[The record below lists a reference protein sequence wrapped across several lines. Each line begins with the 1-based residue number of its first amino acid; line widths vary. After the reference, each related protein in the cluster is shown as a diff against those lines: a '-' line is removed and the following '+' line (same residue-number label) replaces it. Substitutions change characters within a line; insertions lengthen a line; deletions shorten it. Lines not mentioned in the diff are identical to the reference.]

1 MGPNALAAA
10 HVLASTPAKSSS
22 SSLSFLLIIV
32 VIFGLLYFVMIRPQ
46 RNRQRQAQQQQRQV
60 SNGSRV
66 RTTAGMYGTIV
77 DSDDDNVLV
86 EFAPGVQIKMMR
98 RAIMN
103 VVPDEEP
110 DGIRHTFDSEP
121 TAEADE
127 TPADSDADKSET
139 SDKRE
144 DLSI

>member
-1 MGPNALAAA
+1 MGTHAVAAA
-10 HVLASTPAKSSS
+10 HVVAAAKSSS

-32 VIFGLLYFVMIRPQ
+32 VVFGLLYFVMIRPQ
-46 RNRQRQAQQQQRQV
+46 RDRQRQAQQQSRQV
-60 SNGSRV
+60 GNGSRI
-66 RTTAGMYGTIV
+66 RTTAGMYGTVV

-103 VVPDEEP
+103 VVPDDEP
-110 DGIRHTFDSEP
+110 DGLHSTVV
-121 TAEADE
+121 TE
-127 TPADSDADKSET
+127 TPDDADSSDN

>member
-1 MGPNALAAA
+1 MGTHAVAAA
-10 HVLASTPAKSSS
+10 HVVAAAKSSS

-32 VIFGLLYFVMIRPQ
+32 VVFGLLYFVMIRPQ
-46 RNRQRQAQQQQRQV
+46 RNRQRQAQQQSRQV
-60 SNGSRV
+60 GNGSRI
-66 RTTAGMYGTIV
+66 RTTAGMYGTVV

-103 VVPDEEP
+103 VVPDDEP
-110 DGIRHTFDSEP
+110 DGLHSTVV
-121 TAEADE
+121 TE
-127 TPADSDADKSET
+127 TPDDADSSDN

>member
-1 MGPNALAAA
+1 MGTHALAAA
-10 HVLASTPAKSSS
+10 HVLAASTSKSSG

-32 VIFGLLYFVMIRPQ
+32 VVFGLLYFVMIRPQ
-46 RNRQRQAQQQQRQV
+46 RNRQRAAQQQSRQV
-60 SNGSRV
+60 GNGSRI

-103 VVPDEEP
+103 VVPDDEP
-110 DGIRHTFDSEP
+110 DGIRP
-121 TAEADE
+121 TVADPDDMD
-127 TPADSDADKSET
+127 TSASSDNRQDT
-139 SDKRE
+139 SA
-144 DLSI
+144 

>member
-1 MGPNALAAA
+1 MGPHALAAA
-10 HVLASTPAKSSS
+10 HLLAAAPAKSSS
-22 SSLSFLLIIV
+22 GSLSFLLIIV

-60 SNGSRV
+60 GNGSRV

-103 VVPDEEP
+103 VVPDDEP
-110 DGIRHTFDSEP
+110 DGIRHTFGDEAP
-121 TAEADE
+121 TGADE
-127 TPADSDADKSET
+127 TPGNTGADKSET
-139 SDKRE
+139 SS
-144 DLSI
+144 L

>member
-1 MGPNALAAA
+1 MGTNAVAAA
-10 HVLASTPAKSSS
+10 HVVAAAKSSSS

-32 VIFGLLYFVMIRPQ
+32 VVFGLLYFVMIRPQ
-46 RNRQRQAQQQQRQV
+46 RNRQRAAQQQSRQV
-60 SNGSRV
+60 GNGSRI

-98 RAIMN
+98 RAIMS
-103 VVPDEEP
+103 VVPDDEP
-110 DGIRHTFDSEP
+110 DGLHSTVVTGTPD
-121 TAEADE
+121 EAD
-127 TPADSDADKSET
+127 SSEN

>member
-1 MGPNALAAA
+1 MGTNALAAA
-10 HVLASTPAKSSS
+10 HVLAAGKSTSS

-46 RNRQRQAQQQQRQV
+46 RNRQRQAQQQQRHV
-60 SNGSRV
+60 GNGSRV

-103 VVPDEEP
+103 VVPDDEP
-110 DGIRHTFDSEP
+110 DGIRPTFGSEP
-121 TAEADE
+121 PT
-127 TPADSDADKSET
+127 DADTDKPET

-144 DLSI
+144 DLNI

>member
-1 MGPNALAAA
+1 MGTHAVAAA
-10 HVLASTPAKSSS
+10 HVVAAAKSSSS

-32 VIFGLLYFVMIRPQ
+32 VVFGLLYFVMIRPQ
-46 RNRQRQAQQQQRQV
+46 RNRQRAAQQQSRQV
-60 SNGSRV
+60 GNGSRI

-103 VVPDEEP
+103 VVSDDEP
-110 DGIRHTFDSEP
+110 DGLHSTVVTGTPD
-121 TAEADE
+121 EAD
-127 TPADSDADKSET
+127 SSEN

>member
-1 MGPNALAAA
+1 MGPHVLAAA

-32 VIFGLLYFVMIRPQ
+32 VVFGLLYFVMIRPQ
-46 RNRQRQAQQQQRQV
+46 RNRQKQAQQTARQV

-66 RTTAGMYGTIV
+66 RTTAGMYGTII
-77 DSDDDNVLV
+77 DGDADNVLV

-98 RAIMN
+98 RAIMGT
-103 VVPDEEP
+103 VPDDEP
-110 DGIRHTFDSEP
+110 DGFNQTVV
-121 TAEADE
+121 DE
-127 TPADSDADKSET
+127 TPTDDTGESES

>member
-1 MGPNALAAA
+1 MGTDALAAA
-10 HVLASTPAKSSS
+10 HVVAAAKSGSS

-32 VIFGLLYFVMIRPQ
+32 VVFGLLYFVMIRPQ
-46 RNRQRQAQQQQRQV
+46 RNRQRQAQQQSRQV
-60 SNGSRV
+60 SNGSRI
-66 RTTAGMYGTIV
+66 RTTAGMYGTVV

-103 VVPDEEP
+103 VVPDDEP
-110 DGIRHTFDSEP
+110 DGLHSTVVTETPD
-121 TAEADE
+121 EAD
-127 TPADSDADKSET
+127 SSEN

>member
-1 MGPNALAAA
+1 MGNLI
-10 HVLASTPAKSSS
+10 LASTEAASKGSSS
-22 SSLSFLLIIV
+22 GSTTFLLVIV
-32 VIFGLLYFVMIRPQ
+32 VLIVGMWFLLIRPQ
-46 RNRQRQAQQQQRQV
+46 RARQRKAMEQQRGVEPGQ
-60 SNGSRV
+60 RV
-66 RTTAGMYGTIV
+66 RTTAGMYGTVV

-103 VVPDEEP
+103 VVPDDEP
-110 DGIRHTFDSEP
+110 DGLHSTVVTETPD
-121 TAEADE
+121 EAD
-127 TPADSDADKSET
+127 SSEN

>member
-1 MGPNALAAA
+1 MGTHVLAAA
-10 HVLASTPAKSSS
+10 QIVAAAKKTSSS

-32 VIFGLLYFVMIRPQ
+32 VVFGLLYFVMIRPQ
-46 RNRQRQAQQQQRQV
+46 RNRQRQAQQTARQV

-66 RTTAGMYGTIV
+66 RTTAGMYGTII
-77 DSDDDNVLV
+77 DGDADNVLV

-98 RAIMN
+98 RAIMG
-103 VVPDEEP
+103 VVPDDEP
-110 DGIRHTFDSEP
+110 DGFRP
-121 TAEADE
+121 TVDDEASAD
-127 TPADSDADKSET
+127 PDADSSES

>member
-1 MGPNALAAA
+1 MGTHAVAAA
-10 HVLASTPAKSSS
+10 HVVAAAKSSSS

-32 VIFGLLYFVMIRPQ
+32 VVFGLLYFVMIRPQ
-46 RNRQRQAQQQQRQV
+46 RNRQRAAQQQSRQV
-60 SNGSRV
+60 GNGSRI

-86 EFAPGVQIKMMR
+86 EFAPGVRIKMMR

-103 VVPDEEP
+103 VVPDDEP
-110 DGIRHTFDSEP
+110 DGLHQTVVTETP
-121 TAEADE
+121 GEAD
-127 TPADSDADKSET
+127 SSEN

>member
-1 MGPNALAAA
+1 MGTHALAAA
-10 HVLASTPAKSSS
+10 HVLAASTSKSSG

-32 VIFGLLYFVMIRPQ
+32 VVFGLLYFVMIRPQ
-46 RNRQRQAQQQQRQV
+46 RNRQRAAQQQSRQV
-60 SNGSRV
+60 GNGSRI

-103 VVPDEEP
+103 VVPDDEP
-110 DGIRHTFDSEP
+110 DGLRPTFGDQ
-121 TAEADE
+121 
-127 TPADSDADKSET
+127 TPADTDAGTDTDSSEN

>member
-1 MGPNALAAA
+1 MGTDALAAA
-10 HVLASTPAKSSS
+10 HVVAAAKSSSS

-32 VIFGLLYFVMIRPQ
+32 VVFGLLYFVMIRPQ
-46 RNRQRQAQQQQRQV
+46 RNRQRQAQQQSRQV
-60 SNGSRV
+60 GNGSRI

-98 RAIMN
+98 RAIMG
-103 VVPDEEP
+103 VVPDDEP
-110 DGIRHTFDSEP
+110 DGLHSTVV
-121 TAEADE
+121 TE
-127 TPADSDADKSET
+127 TPDDADSSEN

>member
-1 MGPNALAAA
+1 MGTHALAAA
-10 HVLASTPAKSSS
+10 HVVAAAKSSSS

-32 VIFGLLYFVMIRPQ
+32 VVFGLLYFVMIRPQ
-46 RNRQRQAQQQQRQV
+46 RNRQRAAQQQSRQV
-60 SNGSRV
+60 GNGARI
-66 RTTAGMYGTIV
+66 RTTAGMYGTII

-103 VVPDEEP
+103 VVSDDEP
-110 DGIRHTFDSEP
+110 DGLRPTTGVNDTSFDESP
-121 TAEADE
+121 AATD
-127 TPADSDADKSET
+127 ADSSEN